1 MSKAFQC
8 DICGNFYA
16 ARSFGGKYIIREL
29 RKSNDEAEYLDICP
43 YCQKRIAAAIDQER
57 VSIQQS
63 INNNALEHQKLNHV
77 LYGSAL
83 DSYDIDDSR
92 R

>member
-8 DICGNFYA
+8 DICGKFYA
-16 ARSFGGKYIIREL
+16 ARPFGVKYIISEVS
-29 RKSNDEAEYLDICP
+29 KSNDEAEYLDICP
-43 YCQKRIAAAIDQER
+43 YCQKRIATAIDQER

-63 INNNALEHQKLNHV
+63 INTNALERQKVNHV

-83 DSYDIDDSR
+83 DSYDIDDR